1 MVQPLFGDLEFARG
15 APTLDTA
22 DLMERLQ
29 ELAQTVGIGVAALA
43 PAVLPVPVEHRH
55 DACLIPKTQRLDGV
69 DEA

>member
-29 ELAQTVGIGVAALA
+29 ELAQTVGIGVAA
-43 PAVLPVPVEHRH
+43 P
-55 DACLIPKTQRLDGV
+55 ACLIPKTQRLDGV